1 MPDPVTIKILQP
13 WATVPYGIEVP
24 LRLLISCPKDAKN
37 DIEVDPACLI
47 HKHATISND
56 LLLQRLKLAPGDS
69 ISITSQVKF
78 NGCGAMNLNEFD
90 FLYYSQGSH
99 LHRKILPLPDHA
111 FRVVPALDTAIQL
124 HVQRICQY
132 EEGVKVE
139 VLLKNIADTDLMK
152 VVLAIEPADAISL
165 GPVRKTD
172 ARMFPGDE
180 LKFEIMTTASS
191 LDFHVAAEI
200 GGEQAEGRYHK
211 AIPTAEEN
219 VGEIAQPF
227 VFLEPRA
234 FTRDSFTMIPESGG
248 AEMLPDGGKFIVKG
262 GKTRYLLTIQP
273 KHDDATSVRLYSAM
287 GQIEV
292 EPQSRNNN
300 GWTFQLTIVEN
311 WFLTQIV
318 SLNYDVDAGGN
329 QFRGEIHFSIRPT
342 NVKHWSI
349 AATAGLAVTV
359 KSFSAIGSVL
369 MRPDGPGDS
378 IWVQIGQLFEQRF
391 LDLLQAFSIFI
402 FRAVLWVI
410 DRIYRPMQ
418 EG

>member
-1 MPDPVTIKILQP
+1 
-13 WATVPYGIEVP
+13 
-24 LRLLISCPKDAKN
+24 
-37 DIEVDPACLI
+37 
-47 HKHATISND
+47 
-56 LLLQRLKLAPGDS
+56 
-69 ISITSQVKF
+69 
-78 NGCGAMNLNEFD
+78 
-90 FLYYSQGSH
+90 
-99 LHRKILPLPDHA
+99 
-111 FRVVPALDTAIQL
+111 VPAIDEAIEL

-132 EEGVKVE
+132 DEGVKVE

-152 VVLAIEPADAISL
+152 VELAIEPADAISL

-180 LKFEIMTTASS
+180 LKFEIMTTASA
-191 LDFHVAAEI
+191 LDFHLTADI
-200 GGEQAEGRYHK
+200 GGEQAEGRYHI
-211 AIPTAEEN
+211 AIPTAQEN

-234 FTRDSFTMIPESGG
+234 FTRDRFSMIPESGG
-248 AEMLPDGGKFIVKG
+248 AEMIPNGGKFIVKG

-273 KHDDATSVRLYSAM
+273 NRDDASNVRLYSAM

-292 EPQSRNNN
+292 EPQSRNND

-369 MRPDGPGDS
+369 MRPDGSGDG
-378 IWVQIGQLFEQRF
+378 IWVQIGQLFEYRF
-391 LDLLQAFSIFI
+391 FDLLQAFSIFI
-402 FRAVLWVI
+402 FRAILWGV
-410 DRIYRPMQ
+410 DRIYRPLQ
-418 EG
+418 ED